1 MRTQNAFLTE
11 ERLRAPSSSSTA
23 TLDRPG
29 AAGQLSPQSPE
40 RPPIATSPFGGDTG
54 DRATFGGVASA
65 TGVLLSMLA
74 VATFVGWNLVES
86 SGTDIV
92 KFPSWLGMTF
102 PIALVLLG
110 VAYMK
115 PNLAKIIGPIY
126 AIVQGVVVGAMSHLY
141 EVRFDGIV
149 LQAAMLTIA
158 VFAAML
164 FLYSTRIIKV
174 TAKLQKGIIAATM
187 AIMAVYIIG
196 FVGRLVSSSFEIPY
210 LHDSGPIG
218 IVISLVIVGVAAFN
232 YLLDFD
238 FIERSVKGGA
248 PKNAEWV
255 AAFGLLVTTVW
266 LYMEMLRLLSKLRD

>member
-1 MRTQNAFLTE
+1 MRSQSPFLTE

-23 TLDRPG
+23 LLDRPPSTG
-29 AAGQLSPQSPE
+29 PVSPQSPE
-40 RPPIATSPFGGDTG
+40 RPTIPTAPFGTDTS
-54 DRATFGGVASA
+54 DRATIGGIASA
-65 TGVLLSMLA
+65 TGVLFAVLA
-74 VATFVGWNLVES
+74 VATFVGWNMVEA
-86 SGTDIV
+86 SGTEIV
-92 KFPSWLGMTF
+92 RFPSWLGMTF
-102 PIALVLLG
+102 PVAFVLLG

-126 AIVQGVVVGAMSHLY
+126 AIMQGIVVGAFSHLY
-141 EVRFDGIV
+141 NARFDGIAI
-149 LQAAMLTIA
+149 QAVMLTIA
-158 VFAAML
+158 VFGAML

-174 TAKLQKGIIAATM
+174 TDRLRKGIIAGTM
-187 AIMAVYIIG
+187 AIMAVYVVG

-218 IVISLVIVGVAAFN
+218 ILISLGIVGFAAFN

-248 PKNAEWV
+248 PKNAEWI

-266 LYMEMLRLLSKLRD
+266 LYMEILRLLSKLRD